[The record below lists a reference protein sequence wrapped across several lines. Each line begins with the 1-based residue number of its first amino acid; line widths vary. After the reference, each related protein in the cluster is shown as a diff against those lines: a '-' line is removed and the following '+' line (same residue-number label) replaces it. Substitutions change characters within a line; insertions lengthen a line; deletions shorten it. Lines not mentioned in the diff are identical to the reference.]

1 MMAELKKIY
10 ISGRVTGDDDYVKKF
25 SKAAR
30 RLDKAGYRAENPV
43 NFVTTS
49 EKAVWQKAM
58 RVVLKIMLFCDG
70 VALLPDWQESK
81 GARIEERLAREL
93 GIPVKPIDD
102 WINEGGKE

>member
-1 MMAELKKIY
+1 MDELKKIY

-25 SKAAR
+25 RAAAR
-30 RLDKAGYRAENPV
+30 RLEEAGSRAENPV
-43 NFVTTS
+43 NFVTER

-58 RVVLKIMLFCDG
+58 RVALRIMTFCDG

-81 GARIEERLAREL
+81 GAGIEERLARGL

-102 WINEGGKE
+102 WIKEGGKE